1 MNRALQVLAAL
12 PLGTRVV
19 VRYTI
24 DGGTTDALGQ
34 LMARG
39 AAGVTVATRTGD
51 VAIAY
56 DDVRLAKPVP
66 PPPAPRKRRFPA
78 A

>member
-1 MNRALQVLAAL
+1 MNRALEVLSAL

-19 VRYTI
+19 VRYRI

-34 LMARG
+34 LTARG
-39 AAGVTVATRTGD
+39 AAGVTVATRTGE

-66 PPPAPRKRRFPA
+66 PPPPRRERPVPQA
-78 A
+78 